1 MRVLAYDHTVMHCL
15 LPGLLGLVKDSQWFQ
30 WSMVNCITYFY
41 IIVWELSEI
50 INVKVIACSFPVIKM
65 KTKHQFSLAT
75 TSVIYLITDLI
86 YSLRGYYTRLISAF
100 IT

>member
-1 MRVLAYDHTVMHCL
+1 MHHV

-30 WSMVNCITYFY
+30 WSMANCITYFY

-50 INVKVIACSFPVIKM
+50 INVKVIACSFPEIKI
-65 KTKHQFSLAT
+65 KTKHQFSYVT

-86 YSLRGYYTRLISAF
+86 YSLRGYYTRKNSAF
-100 IT
+100 LT